1 MFDCE
6 ILRLFKRSLIN
17 VHISCYVFS
26 HNIFN
31 SQIKSKII
39 KKNPSSANFIF
50 ATYYDGTGC
59 GNIFYVCYI
68 SMVIPIYSLTC
79 FDAGK
84 NLINLGFILIISWV
98 IGNNIIN
105 RETKLKM
112 LK

>member
-26 HNIFN
+26 NFIFN

-39 KKNPSSANFIF
+39 KKNHSSANFTF

-59 GNIFYVCYI
+59 ENIFYVCYI

-84 NLINLGFILIISWV
+84 YLINLGLILIISWV
-98 IGNNIIN
+98 IGNKLTY

-112 LK
+112 HK